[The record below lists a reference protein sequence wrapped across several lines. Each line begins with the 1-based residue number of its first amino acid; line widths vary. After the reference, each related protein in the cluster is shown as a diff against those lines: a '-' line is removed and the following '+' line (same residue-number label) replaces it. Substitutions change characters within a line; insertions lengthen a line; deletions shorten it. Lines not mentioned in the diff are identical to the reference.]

1 MLPAQCVRVV
11 GFFSCC
17 MCLRALRQEAQTA
30 IESYAASFSSANEL
44 DINQQTAQGLPVV
57 EFSKGK
63 KPGVQL
69 DRGLVAGTVIK
80 HAAAESPLHN
90 FVDYQL
96 PG

>member
-1 MLPAQCVRVV
+1 MCAGGRFLLLLHVSP
-11 GFFSCC
+11 GFAARSP
-17 MCLRALRQEAQTA
+17 QTA

-57 EFSKGK
+57 ETVEFSKGK

-69 DRGLVAGTVIK
+69 DQGLVAGTVIK
-80 HAAAESPLHN
+80 HAAEESPLHN